1 MVAHGE
7 RPLDESD
14 AVTQLTNKDQNEM
27 MMEE

>member
-7 RPLDESD
+7 RSLDESD